1 MKRLTLI
8 SLSLVVAS
16 LVWLLKGSFVLVATA
31 NAQQQAQESTR
42 DAPPDTTP
50 YSRPAVAGDFA
61 PKGTRPIPL
70 LPSVLIVDTVVNNTD
85 PNITNTDTFNDG
97 ETSITVN
104 PANPNETVVTAFS
117 GNDGA
122 NTPLWH
128 STDAGNTWSK
138 QFTVPAAPGIPTF
151 LFPA

>member
-8 SLSLVVAS
+8 SLALVVAS

-50 YSRPAVAGDFA
+50 YSRPAVTGDFA

-97 ETSITVN
+97 ETSITAN
-104 PANPNETVVTAFS
+104 PANPTKLSSRRSREAGVRMRRFGKPPTAGIS
-117 GNDGA
+117 GPSN
-122 NTPLWH
+122 LQ
-128 STDAGNTWSK
+128 SLRR
-138 QFTVPAAPGIPTF
+138 PA
-151 LFPA
+151 